1 VKAGL
6 AALSVEI
13 ENISSGDFA
22 RLIKSELER
31 WDSVVRAAGF
41 TPQD

>member
-22 RLIKSELER
+22 RLIKSKLER